1 MLFHISGNDFSILQQ
16 NDIWQ
21 GLESQFVQSF
31 VFQHLS
37 VANGWRSDGI
47 SLDVLFAVVFAGVQA
62 ESHQLESS
70 VGFLLASLEFSLK
83 FLTVIVE

>member
-1 MLFHISGNDFSILQQ
+1 MATSFKGLWYGSMYLLEQFVELIVKLLLFHVSGNDFSILQQ

-37 VANGWRSDGI
+37 VSDSWSSDGI

-62 ESHQLESS
+62 
-70 VGFLLASLEFSLK
+70 
-83 FLTVIVE
+83 